1 MKRAFAHIGF
11 SFAVTLLVANLLSV
25 NILIPITI
33 GLAVLFAASLAIKR
47 YRQACSVPLCLGSAF
62 FACLLLLFVTSA
74 VLLPQLNLDG
84 KNADVT
90 LYLTDRGQY
99 GDDGA
104 YRYSAVA
111 EQTVIDGAAQKV
123 NVRLKSN
130 AKLNVHGYR
139 IIHANVDFYSIGDNA
154 VDSHGYWGK
163 NVFLTAKLNSYY
175 VTDKYHSSPMSM
187 IFKIRQDIADRI
199 MLMLPGDEG
208 ALAVAMLTGDRSRLS
223 LTLLNRFKLAG
234 ATHIMAVSG
243 LHLTALTGLALLI
256 MRMMRLSERTQSVLT
271 IALILFYVSLAGF
284 SKSVVRAGIMMA
296 VLCFGDLIGRRADS
310 LNSLGLA
317 VLIMCLN
324 PYAVYDIGAMLSVL
338 SVLSLIVL
346 YPLFGKHLPVK
357 STMDSDRFSLVSRFK
372 NTAYGA
378 LSALFVSLSIF
389 LFTAPVMCAF
399 FGYFNVSGIASNILI
414 VPLASLAM
422 PLAMV
427 TYIVSLFRVN
437 ILTAILAR
445 VLELLTGLIVKAVN
459 FFSSFSGTTTRADN
473 LTGVTIAAVL
483 VLLAFCFMINPKVLV
498 RPTAVIC
505 TVLTLVIS
513 IASAFW
519 SSNSGNI
526 FISPSGAVVVDD
538 GYSVIVSGVSDRS
551 SYYDA
556 YDYLRAGKMNIDFL
570 IIYGDSYYSVQLSQQ
585 ITTNTVLMS
594 EFEDAVLTSDSHADI
609 QVTDEYNVRLGAD
622 MMLRYT
628 RDGYV
633 ADVNGFTVGT
643 LTGAEV
649 YIGEKM
655 IRDSAGTIMMD
666 NGGGVIYDIDD
677 DKTYGVRRLREW
689 QV

>member
-25 NILIPITI
+25 NIRIPITI

-74 VLLPQLNLDG
+74 VLVPQLNLDG

-90 LYLTDRGQY
+90 LYLTDSGQY
-99 GDDGA
+99 GEDGA

-111 EQTVIDGAAQKV
+111 EQRMIDGAAQKV

-130 AKLNVHGYR
+130 SKLKVDAYH
-139 IIHANVDFYSIGDNA
+139 IIDANVDFHSIGNNA

-163 NVFLTAKLNSYY
+163 NVFLSAKLNSYY
-175 VTDKYHSSPMSM
+175 VTDKYHSSPMSV

-208 ALAVAMLTGDRSRLS
+208 ALAVAMLTGDRSHLS
-223 LTLLNRFKLAG
+223 QALLNCFKMAG

-317 VLIMCLN
+317 VLIICLN

-346 YPLFGKHLPVK
+346 YPVFGKHLSVK
-357 STMDSDRFSLVSRFK
+357 STMDSDRLLLVSRLK
-372 NTAYGA
+372 ETAYGA

-399 FGYFNVSGIASNILI
+399 FGYFNVSGIVSNILI

-427 TYIVSLFRVN
+427 TYLVSLFRVH
-437 ILTAILAR
+437 IVTAILAR
-445 VLELLTGLIVKAVN
+445 ALELLSGLIVKTVN
-459 FFSSFSGTTTRADN
+459 FFSSFSGATARADN

-498 RPTAVIC
+498 KPTAVLC
-505 TVLTLVIS
+505 TVLILGVS
-513 IASAFW
+513 SVPVFW
-519 SSNSGNI
+519 SGNNGNI
-526 FISPSGAVVVDD
+526 FISPSRAVVINN
-538 GYSVIVSGVSDRS
+538 GYSVIVSGVSDQS

-556 YDYLRAGKMNIDFL
+556 CDYLRAGKMNIDFL
-570 IIYGDSYYSVQLSQQ
+570 IIYGDSYYAVKLSQQ

-594 EFEDAVLTSDSHADI
+594 EFEDSVLTSGSHADI

-628 RDGYV
+628 KDGYV

-643 LTGAEV
+643 LAGAEV
-649 YIGEKM
+649 YIGEKI
-655 IRDSAGTIMMD
+655 IRDSSGTIMMD
-666 NGGGVIYDIDD
+666 DGGVIYDIDD